1 MTTTRTR
8 KEKAAQHHPDGQ
20 SPIEVKHLPM
30 LQQQQQTAQLADT
43 LLQGFENNPLELVK
57 FLASQHP
64 GPKRSM
70 RLQSYRD
77 PYEDHKRCDYHHR
90 IALPEVAWQW
100 IELNLID
107 ALLLGDQHYTGG
119 WMASDLLKIASELE
133 LVRNRY
139 RISGGELE
147 QPIGV
152 LDSPEEML
160 RGIAVTLTVYLQLAN
175 SEGLLPL
182 GGADHPCSPGRLLVK
197 FLDQISC
204 QLPGKPTYLLWS
216 SR

>member
-1 MTTTRTR
+1 MTTR
-8 KEKAAQHHPDGQ
+8 KEKAAQHHLDGQ
-20 SPIEVKHLPM
+20 SPIEVKHLLM
-30 LQQQQQTAQLADT
+30 VHHQQQTAQLADT
-43 LLQGFENNPLELVK
+43 LLQGFENSALELVK
-57 FLASQHP
+57 HLASQHD
-64 GPKRSM
+64 GAKRSL

-77 PYEDHKRCDYHHR
+77 PYEDHKRRDRYHR

-182 GGADHPCSPGRLLVK
+182 GGTDHPRSPGRLLVK

-204 QLPGKPTYLLWS
+204 QLPGKPTYLLWA

>member
-1 MTTTRTR
+1 MTTR
-8 KEKAAQHHPDGQ
+8 KEKAAQHHLDGQ
-20 SPIEVKHLPM
+20 SPIEVKHLLM
-30 LQQQQQTAQLADT
+30 VQHQQQTAQLADT
-43 LLQGFENNPLELVK
+43 LLQGFENSALELVK
-57 FLASQHP
+57 HLASQHD
-64 GPKRSM
+64 GAKRSL

-77 PYEDHKRCDYHHR
+77 PYEDHKRRDRYHR

-182 GGADHPCSPGRLLVK
+182 GGTDHPRSPGRLLVK

-204 QLPGKPTYLLWS
+204 QLPGKPTYLLWA